1 MEEWKDVPGYDGK
14 YQVSSLGNVRS
25 TNWRGT
31 GQTKNLFL
39 KKHNQGYLQ
48 VELAK
53 DGRRKTF
60 TVHRLVAICFVD
72 GYIEGLVVNHKNE
85 NRMDNRAE
93 YLEWCSQS
101 YNTAYTA
108 CHLYRDGKRK
118 AFKCRAPILQLDM
131 NMNVIRK
138 WNSPIE
144 IKHTLGFNDWS
155 IKQCCLGKRKQSYG
169 YLWQFAT

>member
-60 TVHRLVAICFVD
+60 TVHRLVAICFVE

-85 NRMDNRAE
+85 NKMDNRAE
-93 YLEWCSQS
+93 NLEWCSQS
-101 YNTAYTA
+101 YNTAYSA
-108 CHLYRDGKRK
+108 RHLYRDGKRK
-118 AFKCRAPILQLDM
+118 AFKCRAPILQLDK

-138 WNSPIE
+138 WDSPIE
-144 IKHTLGFNDWS
+144 IKHTLGFSDWS
-155 IKQCCLGKRKQSYG
+155 IKQCCLGKRKQAYG

>member
-1 MEEWKDVPGYDGK
+1 MTGNINLVHWVMFAPQIGGGNRTDEEPFSQKAQSRLSASRTCK
-14 YQVSSLGNVRS
+14 
-25 TNWRGT
+25 
-31 GQTKNLFL
+31 
-39 KKHNQGYLQ
+39 
-48 VELAK
+48 
-53 DGRRKTF
+53 RRKEKTF

-72 GYIEGLVVNHKNE
+72 GYKEGLVVNHKNE

-93 YLEWCSQS
+93 NLEWCSQS
-101 YNTAYTA
+101 YNTVYTA

-138 WNSPIE
+138 WNFPIE

-155 IKQCCLGKRKQSYG
+155 IKQCCLGKRKQAYG